1 MGNLSRAYNTA
12 QAIGCVLSVID
23 ADDLLDRLDDYRWT
37 GRKGYSSDAM
47 WNAILVKYLL
57 HLRYVRDLI
66 ALLHA
71 NRPLRRVCGFR
82 DTVPSESTFSRFY
95 ARLAQHQDLV
105 DQTIATASHVISVAL
120 ANDITEGKLPPKS
133 PDPGRVIA
141 IDSSDIP
148 AFAAISR
155 HRSSVDPDAAWGHRT
170 PKNTISDPDKG
181 ELFFGYKIHALC
193 DAYYGFPITWTIL
206 PANAHDSPQLP
217 DLMDSMVAE
226 YPYLPTRY
234 VLADRGYDSL
244 SNYRDIDSRRNVY
257 DRRLLS
263 VILMRNTDRNGIYS
277 VHGRPY
283 CLGKQEMEYVRTD
296 KGKGHLFRCPD
307 GGCALK
313 TEKPWLGPC
322 RQEHHENWQD
332 DRLRK
337 VGRLPRA
344 SRRWANLYKRRTV
357 IERMFSSLKRSRL
370 MDDCRYLGMAKTC
383 LHVALSI
390 LTYSA
395 TMMVRVL
402 EGDYRGMRN
411 MALDW
416 MTPTWT
422 AHAA

>member
-1 MGNLSRAYNTA
+1 MCSWAIYHVLTPPRKPSAAFSLSSTPTTCSTA
-12 QAIGCVLSVID
+12 WMITVGPAQ
-23 ADDLLDRLDDYRWT
+23 
-37 GRKGYSSDAM
+37 GYSSDAM

-105 DQTIATASHVISVAL
+105 DQAIATASHVISVAL
-120 ANDITEGKLPPKS
+120 ADDIAEGKLPPKS

-155 HRSSVDPDAAWGHRT
+155 HRSSVDPEAAWGHRT

-217 DLMDSMVAE
+217 ALMDSMVAE

-307 GGCALK
+307 GGCDLK
-313 TEKPWLGPC
+313 TEKPWLAPC

-370 MDDCRYLGMAKTC
+370 MGDCRYLAWRKHACTSHC
-383 LHVALSI
+383 PS
-390 LTYSA
+390 SP
-395 TMMVRVL
+395 
-402 EGDYRGMRN
+402 
-411 MALDW
+411 
-416 MTPTWT
+416 TPQP
-422 AHAA
+422 